1 MQDEGVVRAIG
12 VSNVYDVGVLKELD
26 RERKVQIV
34 QNRWYEGNDW
44 DREVWAY
51 CKENGIVYQCVNIS
65 ECTFYLLMV
74 DRIGRF
80 GH

>member
-12 VSNVYDVGVLKELD
+12 VSNVYDVGILKELD

-65 ECTFYLLMV
+65 ECTLYLLMV